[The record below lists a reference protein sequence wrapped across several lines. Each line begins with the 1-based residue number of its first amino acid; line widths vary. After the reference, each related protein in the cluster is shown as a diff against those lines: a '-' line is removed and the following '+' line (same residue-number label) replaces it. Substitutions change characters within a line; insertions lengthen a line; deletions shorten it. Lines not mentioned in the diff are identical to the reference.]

1 MDVEARYLKRH
12 AEALV
17 KDVGVERACD
27 ITGKSKA
34 TLGRYYSDAE
44 ENSERSIPVDAV
56 AKLEAFSSYPH
67 ITAAL
72 AELRGFEISHT
83 DEGNRSSGSGVN
95 SDVVALSHRFAQLM
109 REYSLSIEDGAISI
123 NEAKRMLHETLQ
135 LQRVLVEMKIH
146 LEEEVSVP

>member
-1 MDVEARYLKRH
+1 MDVETRYLKRH
-12 AEALV
+12 TEALV

-44 ENSERSIPVDAV
+44 ENSERFIPVDAV